1 MIRPEYAVT
10 ADGRQLDATTITDS
24 YIKAVN
30 INRSIIAN
38 AQVAQISLYTVCK
51 GLKEMRDGK
60 LYKEL
65 GYQNFKDYCEN
76 EVGMS
81 YDMSRKYIMIF
92 ENIDPSQYFESI
104 GVSKLYLLSTL
115 SEEERTEI
123 TQTTDLESVSKREL
137 EEKVK
142 EIKELREK
150 NNEQSD
156 YIQSLETQIADKD
169 GDRKRLLDEFNS
181 LSRQRDELCRQIEEL
196 ENRPIEVAVSESDSH
211 EIENL
216 KKAMKTC
223 DDQWAKKYNEL
234 QEDTVLRTRELHQ
247 NYKAQIDKL
256 TEDYEKKL
264 AEMPQPEKT
273 EQFSVPDMKETFK
286 AYYSMVYNS
295 FTSLINFVKK
305 QKSEDKAFCK
315 EKTQKLIEIMKQTEV

>member
-10 ADGRQLDATTITDS
+10 ADGRQLDTTTITDN

-38 AQVAQISLYTVCK
+38 AQVAQISLYEVCK
-51 GLKEMRDGK
+51 GLKEMRDDK

-76 EVGMS
+76 EVGIS

-92 ENIDPSQYFESI
+92 ENIDPSQCFESI

-150 NNEQSD
+150 NN
-156 YIQSLETQIADKD
+156 
-169 GDRKRLLDEFNS
+169 
-181 LSRQRDELCRQIEEL
+181 
-196 ENRPIEVAVSESDSH
+196 
-211 EIENL
+211 
-216 KKAMKTC
+216 
-223 DDQWAKKYNEL
+223 
-234 QEDTVLRTRELHQ
+234 
-247 NYKAQIDKL
+247 
-256 TEDYEKKL
+256 
-264 AEMPQPEKT
+264 
-273 EQFSVPDMKETFK
+273 
-286 AYYSMVYNS
+286 
-295 FTSLINFVKK
+295 
-305 QKSEDKAFCK
+305 
-315 EKTQKLIEIMKQTEV
+315 